1 MCSQIGL
8 LDSKCL
14 MWSVALQWSK
24 LHIQCMKK
32 ALRIQFGERVKE
44 LRIATGMSQEAFAD
58 RCGFARSYMS
68 RIERGGSNASLDA
81 IEVLANA
88 LSVEPWQLLVSDSS
102 EDNDP
107 DLLVPYA
114 ADGSCF
120 HPGLASTRD
129 GSFGVGEKAAQKRFG
144 TFSEALEYLR
154 SMETAKWRRP
164 NPSGNWGI
172 VSAVRWDKLRK

>member
-1 MCSQIGL
+1 MYSQIAII
-8 LDSKCL
+8 DSKCL
-14 MWSVALQWSK
+14 KWSVALQWSK
-24 LHIQCMKK
+24 MHIQGMKK
-32 ALRIQFGERVKE
+32 SLRIQFGERVKE

-88 LSVEPWQLLVSDSS
+88 LSVEPWRLLASDSS

-107 DLLVPYA
+107 ELLVPYA

-120 HPGLASTRD
+120 HPGLASSRD
-129 GSFGVGEKAAQKRFG
+129 GSFAVGEKVAQKRFG